1 MNNTEFSVK
10 NLFLRT
16 KTRSFIPTLMG
27 FSMTIPTTPLYY
39 YTTKPSPKLLL
50 TFIIYFRIFEIVNQ
64 YRGAYMNNNT
74 QTTITQLKE
83 ELIPIIKSVVHEELK
98 ANITVNIEE
107 FIRQNEL
114 RAKEL
119 SILERIVRV
128 EEELKALRQTMEIR
142 FESMEKR
149 FEARFES
156 MEKRFTA
163 LQWFMG
169 IGFTII
175 SILIAVFG
183 LFVGKV

>member
-1 MNNTEFSVK
+1 
-10 NLFLRT
+10 
-16 KTRSFIPTLMG
+16 
-27 FSMTIPTTPLYY
+27 
-39 YTTKPSPKLLL
+39 
-50 TFIIYFRIFEIVNQ
+50 
-64 YRGAYMNNNT
+64 MNNNT
-74 QTTITQLKE
+74 QTTIAQLKE
-83 ELIPIIKSVVHEELK
+83 ELIPLIKSVVHEELK
-98 ANITVNIEE
+98 ANITATIEE

-119 SILERIVRV
+119 SLIERIVRV
-128 EEELKALRQTMEIR
+128 EEELKALRQTMEVR
-142 FESMEKR
+142 FESMEKRFEARFEAIDARFESMEIR

-183 LFVGKV
+183 LFVGKI

>member
-1 MNNTEFSVK
+1 
-10 NLFLRT
+10 
-16 KTRSFIPTLMG
+16 
-27 FSMTIPTTPLYY
+27 
-39 YTTKPSPKLLL
+39 
-50 TFIIYFRIFEIVNQ
+50 
-64 YRGAYMNNNT
+64 MNNNT
-74 QTTITQLKE
+74 KTTITQLKE
-83 ELIPIIKSVVHEELK
+83 ELIPLIKSVVHEELK
-98 ANITVNIEE
+98 ANITANIEE

-119 SILERIVRV
+119 SLIERIVRV

-149 FEARFES
+149 FEARFEAIDARFES

-183 LFVGKV
+183 LFVGKA

>member
-1 MNNTEFSVK
+1 
-10 NLFLRT
+10 
-16 KTRSFIPTLMG
+16 
-27 FSMTIPTTPLYY
+27 
-39 YTTKPSPKLLL
+39 
-50 TFIIYFRIFEIVNQ
+50 
-64 YRGAYMNNNT
+64 MNNNT

-83 ELIPIIKSVVHEELK
+83 ELIPLIKSVVHEELK
-98 ANITVNIEE
+98 ANITAKIEE

-128 EEELKALRQTMEIR
+128 EEELKALRQTMEL
-142 FESMEKR
+142 
-149 FEARFES
+149 RFES

>member
-1 MNNTEFSVK
+1 
-10 NLFLRT
+10 
-16 KTRSFIPTLMG
+16 
-27 FSMTIPTTPLYY
+27 
-39 YTTKPSPKLLL
+39 
-50 TFIIYFRIFEIVNQ
+50 
-64 YRGAYMNNNT
+64 MNNNT
-74 QTTITQLKE
+74 QTTISQLKE
-83 ELIPIIKSVVHEELK
+83 ELTPIIKSMIQDEVQANIK
-98 ANITVNIEE
+98 ANVEE

-119 SILERIVRV
+119 SLLERIVRV

-156 MEKRFTA
+156 IEKRFTS

-183 LFVGKV
+183 LFVGKG

>member
-1 MNNTEFSVK
+1 
-10 NLFLRT
+10 
-16 KTRSFIPTLMG
+16 
-27 FSMTIPTTPLYY
+27 
-39 YTTKPSPKLLL
+39 
-50 TFIIYFRIFEIVNQ
+50 
-64 YRGAYMNNNT
+64 MNNNT

-83 ELIPIIKSVVHEELK
+83 ELIPLIKSVVHEELK
-98 ANITVNIEE
+98 ANITANIEE

-119 SILERIVRV
+119 SLIERIVRV

-149 FEARFES
+149 FEARFEAIDARFES

-183 LFVGKV
+183 LFVGKA

>member
-1 MNNTEFSVK
+1 
-10 NLFLRT
+10 
-16 KTRSFIPTLMG
+16 
-27 FSMTIPTTPLYY
+27 
-39 YTTKPSPKLLL
+39 
-50 TFIIYFRIFEIVNQ
+50 
-64 YRGAYMNNNT
+64 MNNNT
-74 QTTITQLKE
+74 QTTLSQLKE
-83 ELIPIIKSVVHEELK
+83 ELIPLIKSVVHEELK
-98 ANITVNIEE
+98 ANITANIEE

-119 SILERIVRV
+119 SLIERIVRV

-149 FEARFES
+149 FEARFEAIDARFES

>member
-1 MNNTEFSVK
+1 
-10 NLFLRT
+10 
-16 KTRSFIPTLMG
+16 
-27 FSMTIPTTPLYY
+27 
-39 YTTKPSPKLLL
+39 
-50 TFIIYFRIFEIVNQ
+50 
-64 YRGAYMNNNT
+64 MNNNT
-74 QTTITQLKE
+74 KTTITQLKE
-83 ELIPIIKSVVHEELK
+83 ELIPLIKSVVHEELK
-98 ANITVNIEE
+98 ANITANIEE

-119 SILERIVRV
+119 SLIERIVRV
-128 EEELKALRQTMEIR
+128 EEELKALRQTMEVR
-142 FESMEKR
+142 FESMEKRFEARFEAIDARFESMEIR

-183 LFVGKV
+183 LFVGKI

>member
-1 MNNTEFSVK
+1 
-10 NLFLRT
+10 
-16 KTRSFIPTLMG
+16 
-27 FSMTIPTTPLYY
+27 
-39 YTTKPSPKLLL
+39 
-50 TFIIYFRIFEIVNQ
+50 
-64 YRGAYMNNNT
+64 MNNNT
-74 QTTITQLKE
+74 QTTKTQLKE
-83 ELIPIIKSVVHEELK
+83 ELIPLIKSVVHEELK
-98 ANITVNIEE
+98 ANITANIEE

-119 SILERIVRV
+119 SLIERIVRV

-149 FEARFES
+149 FEARFEAIDARFES

-183 LFVGKV
+183 LFVGKA

>member
-1 MNNTEFSVK
+1 
-10 NLFLRT
+10 
-16 KTRSFIPTLMG
+16 
-27 FSMTIPTTPLYY
+27 
-39 YTTKPSPKLLL
+39 
-50 TFIIYFRIFEIVNQ
+50 
-64 YRGAYMNNNT
+64 MNNNT
-74 QTTITQLKE
+74 QTTIAQLKE
-83 ELIPIIKSVVHEELK
+83 ELIPLIKSVVHEELK
-98 ANITVNIEE
+98 ANITATIEE

-119 SILERIVRV
+119 SLIERIVRV

-149 FEARFES
+149 FEARFEAIDARFES

-183 LFVGKV
+183 LFVGKA

>member
-1 MNNTEFSVK
+1 
-10 NLFLRT
+10 
-16 KTRSFIPTLMG
+16 
-27 FSMTIPTTPLYY
+27 
-39 YTTKPSPKLLL
+39 
-50 TFIIYFRIFEIVNQ
+50 
-64 YRGAYMNNNT
+64 MNNNT
-74 QTTITQLKE
+74 KTTITQLKE
-83 ELIPIIKSVVHEELK
+83 ELIPLIKSVVHEELK
-98 ANITVNIEE
+98 ANITANIEE

-119 SILERIVRV
+119 SLIERIVRV

-149 FEARFES
+149 FEARFEAINARFES

-183 LFVGKV
+183 LFVGKA

>member
-1 MNNTEFSVK
+1 
-10 NLFLRT
+10 
-16 KTRSFIPTLMG
+16 
-27 FSMTIPTTPLYY
+27 
-39 YTTKPSPKLLL
+39 
-50 TFIIYFRIFEIVNQ
+50 
-64 YRGAYMNNNT
+64 MNNNT
-74 QTTITQLKE
+74 QTALSQLKE
-83 ELIPIIKSVVHEELK
+83 ELIPLIKSVVHEELK
-98 ANITVNIEE
+98 ANITANIEE

-119 SILERIVRV
+119 SLIERIVRV

-149 FEARFES
+149 FEARFEAIDARFES

>member
-1 MNNTEFSVK
+1 MNK
-10 NLFLRT
+10 
-16 KTRSFIPTLMG
+16 
-27 FSMTIPTTPLYY
+27 
-39 YTTKPSPKLLL
+39 
-50 TFIIYFRIFEIVNQ
+50 
-64 YRGAYMNNNT
+64 NT

-83 ELIPIIKSVVHEELK
+83 ELIPIIKTIVHEELK
-98 ANITVNIEE
+98 ANITANIEE

-114 RAKEL
+114 WAKEL
-119 SILERIVRV
+119 SLIERIVRV
-128 EEELKALRQTMEIR
+128 EEGLKAFRQTMEVR

-149 FEARFES
+149 FEARFEAIDARFES
-156 MEKRFTA
+156 MEKRFIT

>member
-1 MNNTEFSVK
+1 
-10 NLFLRT
+10 
-16 KTRSFIPTLMG
+16 
-27 FSMTIPTTPLYY
+27 
-39 YTTKPSPKLLL
+39 
-50 TFIIYFRIFEIVNQ
+50 
-64 YRGAYMNNNT
+64 MNNNT

-119 SILERIVRV
+119 SLLERIVRV